1 MGLSASVESDARS
14 IFRLLG
20 EAEARVHGTE
30 LESTQFHEVGADDA
44 IADIVGAAILLDDL
58 GVDRVVTTPVAA
70 GGGEVS
76 MSHGTYPVPTPAV
89 AYIAGDA
96 DWKLAG
102 GPIETELLTP
112 TGAAVLAHV
121 ADGVDSLPS
130 LSVRSVGYGAGAKSF
145 VERPNVLRAT
155 IGEAAGGLVRDGI
168 RVLETNVDDVTPE
181 TLGGLQDRLA
191 AVGARDV
198 TVVPTTMKKSR
209 PGHLIRVIVKPEDVE
224 AVTRRLAAETGTL
237 GIRETAA
244 THRWIADRSIERV
257 AVDIGDE
264 GFDIDV
270 KVAADDAGTVYDV
283 SAEYD
288 DCAAVAAETGRPIRE
303 IRRLAEAAYRDG
315 QDGG

>member
-1 MGLSASVESDARS
+1 
-14 IFRLLG
+14 
-20 EAEARVHGTE
+20 
-30 LESTQFHEVGADDA
+30 
-44 IADIVGAAILLDDL
+44 
-58 GVDRVVTTPVAA
+58 
-70 GGGEVS
+70 
-76 MSHGTYPVPTPAV
+76 
-89 AYIAGDA
+89 
-96 DWKLAG
+96 
-102 GPIETELLTP
+102 
-112 TGAAVLAHV
+112 VLAHV
-121 ADGVDSLPS
+121 ADGVDSLPP